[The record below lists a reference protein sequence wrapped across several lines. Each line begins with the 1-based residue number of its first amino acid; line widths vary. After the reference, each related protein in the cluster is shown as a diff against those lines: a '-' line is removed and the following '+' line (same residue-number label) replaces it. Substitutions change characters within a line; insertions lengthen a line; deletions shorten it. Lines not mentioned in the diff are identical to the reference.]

1 MTEEY
6 IQMINTLYENISNQ
20 NQVIDIIQK
29 TTNTQITFF
38 KIQTIRKLI
47 SGIITPTKI
56 KKIIIKLLIQSKK

>member
-1 MTEEY
+1 
-6 IQMINTLYENISNQ
+6 MINTLYENISNQ